1 MKPEHLWTRMAQRFG
16 CRSLS
21 TWIGLGISLLG
32 LTLAFRSVNIKEV
45 INALIQADLSLV
57 IAAFVFAMLAS
68 VGSTMRWRELL
79 SPYRPRPDR
88 LFQVF
93 MISHLGNTL
102 LPWKLGTLLRIY
114 LITDVENI
122 ALGFVMGTVA
132 VERLL
137 DALILALLF
146 LAIVPTVALPRWLH
160 DSGFGIS
167 FTVLPL
173 FLALVAIVY
182 FRSRLSA
189 ELRQHVHFSLP
200 ANLLARFDWLMLSIR
215 EGIKSFDILAQPA
228 QYLAITMWSL
238 MIWSAGALANEFVLR
253 ALAIHS
259 PASTPI
265 VLLVTLQVGN
275 KVPTA
280 PANLGIFHYVVILT
294 LGLFGVSK
302 AVALSY
308 ALILHTVV
316 FLAPAIVGGICLWKW
331 QRDFGSTH
339 FTNLSERIRRTAQ
352 GSTP

>member
-1 MKPEHLWTRMAQRFG
+1 MRPEHLWKRIAKRLSH
-16 CRSLS
+16 RSLS

-32 LTLAFRSVNIKEV
+32 LTLAFRNVNIKEV
-45 INALIQADLSLV
+45 IDALAQADLSLV
-57 IAAFVFAMLAS
+57 IVAFVFAMLAS

-79 SPYRPRPDR
+79 SPYRPRLDR
-88 LFQVF
+88 LFQAF

-102 LPWKLGTLLRIY
+102 LPWKLGTLLRTY
-114 LITDVENI
+114 LVADVENI

-137 DALILALLF
+137 DAFILTLLF

-189 ELRQHVHFSLP
+189 GLHRYVHLSLP
-200 ANLLARFDWLMLSIR
+200 VSSPGQFDWVMLSIKQGMR
-215 EGIKSFDILAQPA
+215 SFDILARPA
-228 QYLAITMWSL
+228 QYLAIITWSL
-238 MIWSAGALANEFVLR
+238 MIWSAGALANEFALR

-259 PASTPI
+259 PALTPI

-280 PANLGIFHYVVILT
+280 PANLGIFHYVVVLT

-316 FLAPAIVGGICLWKW
+316 FLAPAVVGGICLWKW

-339 FTNLSERIRRTAQ
+339 FANLSKRIRKTTQ